1 MNIFS
6 ILLIIA
12 SISIPSL
19 PIVEHSAYLSGD
31 SIRADRAAISDA
43 PENQSQAPVK
53 KDVLS
58 LGPQLSAQKAI
69 IVDAKSG
76 TVLFEKNTNQKHAMA
91 SIVKLMTAL
100 VFLDTNPNLEERFE
114 MIEEDDREGDSE
126 YIRPL
131 ESAKLRD
138 FLMASLIGSANN
150 ATISLS
156 RATGLPEQDF
166 VDRMNEKARSIGMNN
181 TEFKEPS
188 GLNPENISTA
198 YDIAKLLSLA
208 DKNETILE
216 IAGMHRSMIQ
226 VYPSNIRR
234 TVLTTNHL
242 LGTIVFVSF
251 GKTGYLDEAMY
262 NLATSVS
269 LPNGNEVYIVTLGSQ
284 TNEERVQDAKNLAV
298 WAQRTYQW
306 NN

>member
-1 MNIFS
+1 MPIENSVPLVSSLSFLINFSACSKVLPNKFGAISSIFKEY
-6 ILLIIA
+6 IA
-12 SISIPSL
+12 SNSSIDFQNVPRSL
-19 PIVEHSAYLSGD
+19 INSHLA
-31 SIRADRAAISDA
+31 
-43 PENQSQAPVK
+43 
-53 KDVLS
+53 
-58 LGPQLSAQKAI
+58 
-69 IVDAKSG
+69 
-76 TVLFEKNTNQKHAMA
+76 
-91 SIVKLMTAL
+91 
-100 VFLDTNPNLEERFE
+100 TNP
-114 MIEEDDREGDSE
+114 
-126 YIRPL
+126 
-131 ESAKLRD
+131 
-138 FLMASLIGSANN
+138 
-150 ATISLS
+150 
-156 RATGLPEQDF
+156 F
-166 VDRMNEKARSIGMNN
+166 VNN

-188 GLNPENISTA
+188 GLNPENVSTA

-208 DKNETILE
+208 GKNETIRE

>member
-12 SISIPSL
+12 SIGIPSL
-19 PIVEHSAYLSGD
+19 PIVGHSAYLSGD
-31 SIRADRAAISDA
+31 SIRADRATISDA

-188 GLNPENISTA
+188 GLNPENVSTA

-208 DKNETILE
+208 GKNETIRE

-269 LPNGNEVYIVTLGSQ
+269 LLNGNEVYIVTLGSQ

>member
-12 SISIPSL
+12 SIGIPSL
-19 PIVEHSAYLSGD
+19 PIVGHSAYLSGD
-31 SIRADRAAISDA
+31 SIRADRATISDA

-188 GLNPENISTA
+188 GLNPENVSTA

-208 DKNETILE
+208 GKNETIRE